1 MSHEV
6 ATRKSIGFQ
15 PYKNKIKR
23 NVSFFG
29 TFFFCNF
36 GENSNMKTII
46 RILIFF
52 FFGIFSAQDDCVFNN
67 DYKGLSAEAIHQFDT
82 NLKIKFNPK
91 DKVSTAILKNGD
103 LLKLTIG
110 GCYHMNYYAEI
121 TSNIDFK
128 NKKQLEQKLLWLVKS
143 FFGKGYDEDYQKI
156 IRNHEFKL
164 SEKST
169 SNKKIFEI
177 NFKTKDVTNI
187 IYETFIFEKIN
198 SKITKISTSF
208 YMN

>member
-1 MSHEV
+1 ML
-6 ATRKSIGFQ
+6 K
-15 PYKNKIKR
+15 KIKYL
-23 NVSFFG
+23 VFIFLFG
-29 TFFFCNF
+29 
-36 GENSNMKTII
+36 MV
-46 RILIFF
+46 
-52 FFGIFSAQDDCVFNN
+52 SAQEDCVFNN
-67 DYKGLSAEAIHQFDT
+67 DYKGLSEEAIHHFDK

-91 DKVSTAILKNGD
+91 NKISTTTLKSGEV
-103 LLKLTIG
+103 LKLSIG

-121 TSNIDFK
+121 STNVDFK
-128 NKKQLEQKLLWLVKS
+128 NQKQLGQKLQWLVKN
-143 FFGKGYDEDYQKI
+143 FFGKGYDEDYKKI